1 MAAGREQVDY
11 TDIRYDGLTY
21 KVDGITL
28 FYDRTQP
35 NGVGKAAG
43 TGPAVMLTNDDTV
56 GLTSDGACVE
66 GEVLKIESDGCATVR
81 RWGMAKLPKGD
92 SAPGTVTR
100 GRKIVG
106 ATLGGARGYIRD
118 VNPATLAEM
127 AVARGEIINT
137 ADPANVVV
145 DLG

>member
-1 MAAGREQVDY
+1 MPAGRDQVDY

-21 KVDGITL
+21 KVDGVTL

-35 NGVGKAAG
+35 NGIGKAAG
-43 TGPAVMLTNDDTV
+43 TGPAVMLSNDDTV
-56 GLTSDGACVE
+56 ALTNDGACVE
-66 GEVLKIESDGCATVR
+66 GEVLKIESDNFATVR

-92 SAPGTVTR
+92 SAPGTATR

-106 ATLGGARGYIRD
+106 ATNA
-118 VNPATLAEM
+118 
-127 AVARGEIINT
+127 
-137 ADPANVVV
+137 ANIVV